1 MDLKHERFSTRGQ
14 ADVNLHRLSA
24 FPREKTTVMLCD
36 LETSHSLLVVIR
48 ATFVPGNERSG
59 LDGRALPPDPYE
71 PRCPAPQTAAA
82 WACDKLKKNS
92 VNVVSPCSKT
102 EHENIKVAAGG
113 AHRRQAMRLL
123 HMKISRYL

>member
-1 MDLKHERFSTRGQ
+1 MLTCIALARFH
-14 ADVNLHRLSA
+14 V
-24 FPREKTTVMLCD
+24 KKMTVMLCD